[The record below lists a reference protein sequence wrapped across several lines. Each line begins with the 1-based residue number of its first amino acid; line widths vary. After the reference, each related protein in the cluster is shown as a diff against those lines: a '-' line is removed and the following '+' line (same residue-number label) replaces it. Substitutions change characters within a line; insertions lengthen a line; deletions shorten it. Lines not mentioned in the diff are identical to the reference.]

1 MKAIC
6 ILLIDHESISEKII
20 LKSLKNILNSNINK
34 IYFIGD
40 KEKFNKIYCVTKKY
54 KKLKFIN
61 IENNKS
67 NNFLFI
73 KKTTKE
79 ALKLFKNKK
88 IKFLINMPIDKKK
101 YLKNKFVGYT
111 EFYSSIFGG
120 PKIENMLMYNDT
132 FSTCPITTHIEL
144 KKVDKCITKKKI
156 INTVKNISNFYKKL
170 NKKIEIVYLGLNP
183 HAGIDFDK
191 NCKEYKVIIPTLK
204 FLKKKNYPVIGPVS
218 ADTAF
223 IKRKNK
229 VFIGNYHDQALI
241 PFKLLNKFNGINITI
256 GKKLIRISPDHGT
269 GKKLKKNN
277 HISNESF
284 INCIK
289 FCERY

>member
-6 ILLIDHESISEKII
+6 ILLIDDESISEKII
-20 LKSLKNILNSNINK
+20 LKSFKRILNSSIKK

-40 KEKFNKIYCVTKKY
+40 NRKFNKIYLKTIQY
-54 KKLKFIN
+54 KKFRFIN
-61 IENNKS
+61 IKYNEKDNY
-67 NNFLFI
+67 LFI
-73 KKTTKE
+73 SKATKE
-79 ALKLFKNKK
+79 AIELFKNKK

-101 YLKNKFVGYT
+101 YFKNKYVGYT
-111 EFYSSIFGG
+111 EFYSSVFGG
-120 PKIENMLMYNDT
+120 PKTENMLMYNDT
-132 FSTCPITTHIEL
+132 FSACPITTHIEL

-156 INTVKNISNFYKKL
+156 ISTVKNIANFYKKL

-183 HAGIDFDK
+183 HAGIDFNK
-191 NCKEYKVIIPTLK
+191 NCKENKVINPTLK
-204 FLKKKNYPVIGPVS
+204 FLKNKNYPVIGPVS